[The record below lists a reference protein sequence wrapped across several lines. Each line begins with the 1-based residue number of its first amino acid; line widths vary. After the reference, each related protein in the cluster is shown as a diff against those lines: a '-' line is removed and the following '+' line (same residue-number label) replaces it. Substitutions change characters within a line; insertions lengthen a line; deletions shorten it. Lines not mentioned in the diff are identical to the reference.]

1 MHFMFRDKIMIIP
14 AVFHNSRTD
23 RGSCLGEN
31 PTINTPKIK
40 VQFTVHQEYYSLER
54 TMGQV
59 SF

>member
-1 MHFMFRDKIMIIP
+1 MFRDKIMIIP

-40 VQFTVHQEYYSLER
+40 VQFTVHQEYYGLEG